1 MAKYYP
7 ILLNIQD
14 KRCLVVGG
22 GNVAWRK
29 VCSLKDAGARVTV
42 LSPEFCPEM
51 GKETGIERIQQK
63 YEERFLNGVLVVVAS
78 TDDEEVNKKVY
89 YDAVKMGILVNVVD
103 RPEFCSFIVPATI
116 IRGDLSISIS
126 TGGASPALARNIRE
140 SLEKQ
145 FGDEYGEFAKLL
157 SETRRK
163 ILSEIS
169 DESIRRDILQRIA
182 GLDILEIVKQK
193 GIAEAEKK
201 ILGII
206 SEKIHCKNPALMKM
220 GDAKNAKECPG

>member
-14 KRCLVVGG
+14 KKCLVVGG

-29 VCSLKDAGARVTV
+29 VCSLKEAGARVTV
-42 LSPEFCPEM
+42 VSPEFCPEM
-51 GKETGIERIQQK
+51 EKETGIERIQQK
-63 YEERFLNGVLVVVAS
+63 YEEGLLTGVLVVVAS
-78 TDDEEVNKKVY
+78 TDNEEVNKKVY

-103 RPEFCSFIVPATI
+103 KPEFCSFIVPATI

-169 DESIRRDILQRIA
+169 DESIRRDILQCIA
-182 GLDILEIVKQK
+182 GLDMLEIVKQK
-193 GIAEAEKK
+193 GIAEARKK

-206 SEKIHCKNPALMKM
+206 SEKIQKNK
-220 GDAKNAKECPG
+220 

>member
-7 ILLNIQD
+7 ILLNIHD
-14 KRCLVVGG
+14 KKCLVVGG

-29 VCSLKDAGARVTV
+29 VCSLKEAGARVTV
-42 LSPEFCPEM
+42 VSPEFCLEM

-63 YEERFLNGVLVVVAS
+63 YEEKFLNGVLVVVAS

-89 YDAVKMGILVNVVD
+89 YDAVKRGILVNVVD

-116 IRGDLSISIS
+116 NRGDLSISIS

-157 SETRRK
+157 SETGRK
-163 ILSEIS
+163 ILSEVS

-182 GLDILEIVKQK
+182 GLDMLDVVKEK
-193 GIAEAEKK
+193 GISEAKKK

-206 SEKIHCKNPALMKM
+206 SEKIHR
-220 GDAKNAKECPG
+220 KNAKNTKENPG

>member
-14 KRCLVVGG
+14 KKCLVVGG

-42 LSPEFCPEM
+42 VSPEFCHEM
-51 GKETGIERIQQK
+51 EKETGIERIQQK
-63 YEERFLNGVLVVVAS
+63 YDEGFLNGVLVVVAS

-103 RPEFCSFIVPATI
+103 RPEICSFIVPATI

-140 SLEKQ
+140 NLEKQ

-169 DESIRRDILQRIA
+169 NESIRRDILQRIA
-182 GLDILEIVKQK
+182 GLDMLEIIKQK
-193 GIAEAEKK
+193 GIAEAKKK
-201 ILGII
+201 ILRII
-206 SEKIHCKNPALMKM
+206 SEKIQ
-220 GDAKNAKECPG
+220 KEK

>member
-14 KRCLVVGG
+14 KKCLVVGG

-42 LSPEFCPEM
+42 VSPEFCPEM
-51 GKETGIERIQQK
+51 EKEIGIERIQQK
-63 YEERFLNGVLVVVAS
+63 YEEGFLNGVLVVVAS

-103 RPEFCSFIVPATI
+103 RPEICSFIVPATI

-140 SLEKQ
+140 NLEKQ

-169 DESIRRDILQRIA
+169 NESIRRDILQRIA
-182 GLDILEIVKQK
+182 GLDMLEIIKQK
-193 GIAEAEKK
+193 GIAEAKKK
-201 ILGII
+201 ILRII
-206 SEKIHCKNPALMKM
+206 SEKIQKK
-220 GDAKNAKECPG
+220 K

>member
-14 KRCLVVGG
+14 KKCLVVGG

-29 VCSLKDAGARVTV
+29 VCSLKEAGARVTV
-42 LSPEFCPEM
+42 VSPEFCHEM
-51 GKETGIERIQQK
+51 EKETGIERIQQK
-63 YEERFLNGVLVVVAS
+63 YDEGFLNGVLVVVAS

-89 YDAVKMGILVNVVD
+89 YDAVKRGILVNVVD
-103 RPEFCSFIVPATI
+103 MPEFCSFIVPATI
-116 IRGDLSISIS
+116 SRGDLSISIS

-140 SLEKQ
+140 NLEKQ

-163 ILSEIS
+163 IISEVS

-182 GLDILEIVKQK
+182 DLDMLDVVKEK
-193 GIAEAEKK
+193 GIAEAKKK

-206 SEKIHCKNPALMKM
+206 SEKIQ
-220 GDAKNAKECPG
+220 KEK

>member
-14 KRCLVVGG
+14 KKCLVVGG

-42 LSPEFCPEM
+42 VSPEFCPEM
-51 GKETGIERIQQK
+51 EKETGIERIQQK
-63 YEERFLNGVLVVVAS
+63 YEEGFLNEVLVVIAS

-89 YDAVKMGILVNVVD
+89 YDATKRGLLVNVVD

-116 IRGDLSISIS
+116 NRGDLSISIS

-145 FGDEYGEFAKLL
+145 FGNEYGEFAKLL

-169 DESIRRDILQRIA
+169 NESIRRDILQRIA
-182 GLDILEIVKQK
+182 GLDMLEIIKQK
-193 GIAEAEKK
+193 GIAEAKKK
-201 ILGII
+201 ILRII
-206 SEKIHCKNPALMKM
+206 SEKIQ
-220 GDAKNAKECPG
+220 KEK

>member
-14 KRCLVVGG
+14 KKCLVVGG

-29 VCSLKDAGARVTV
+29 VCSLKEAGARVTV
-42 LSPEFCPEM
+42 VSPEFCPEM

-63 YEERFLNGVLVVVAS
+63 YEEGFLDGVSVVVAS

-89 YDAVKMGILVNVVD
+89 YDAVKRGILVNVVD

-116 IRGDLSISIS
+116 SRGDLNISIS

-145 FGDEYGEFAKLL
+145 FGDEYGDFAKLL

-169 DESIRRDILQRIA
+169 NESIRRDILQRIA
-182 GLDILEIVKQK
+182 GLDMLEIIKQK
-193 GIAEAEKK
+193 GIAEAKKK
-201 ILGII
+201 ILRII
-206 SEKIHCKNPALMKM
+206 SEKIQ
-220 GDAKNAKECPG
+220 KEK

>member
-7 ILLNIQD
+7 ILLNIHD
-14 KRCLVVGG
+14 KKCVVVGG

-42 LSPEFCPEM
+42 VSPEFCPEM
-51 GKETGIERIQQK
+51 EKETGIERIQQK
-63 YEERFLNGVLVVVAS
+63 YEEGFLNGVLVVVAS

-116 IRGDLSISIS
+116 SRGDLSISIS

-140 SLEKQ
+140 NLEKQ
-145 FGDEYGEFAKLL
+145 FGDEYSEFAGLL

-193 GIAEAEKK
+193 GIVEAEKK

-206 SEKIHCKNPALMKM
+206 SEKRHKNK
-220 GDAKNAKECPG
+220 

>member
-14 KRCLVVGG
+14 KKCLVVGG

-29 VCSLKDAGARVTV
+29 VCSLKEAGARVTV
-42 LSPEFCPEM
+42 VSPKFCPEM
-51 GKETGIERIQQK
+51 ENETGIERIQQK
-63 YEERFLNGVLVVVAS
+63 YEEGFLNGAWVVIAS
-78 TDDEEVNKKVY
+78 TDDEEVNKKIY
-89 YDAVKMGILVNVVD
+89 YDAAKKGILVNVVD

-116 IRGDLSISIS
+116 NRGDLSISIS

-145 FGDEYGEFAKLL
+145 FGDEYSEFAKLL

-182 GLDILEIVKQK
+182 GLDMLDVVKEK
-193 GIAEAEKK
+193 GISEAKKK
-201 ILGII
+201 ILAII
-206 SEKIHCKNPALMKM
+206 SEKIHHKSLPS
-220 GDAKNAKECPG
+220 

>member
-14 KRCLVVGG
+14 KKCLVVGG

-29 VCSLKDAGARVTV
+29 VCSLKEAGARVTV
-42 LSPEFCPEM
+42 VSPEFCPEM
-51 GKETGIERIQQK
+51 EKETGIERIQQK
-63 YEERFLNGVLVVVAS
+63 YEEGFLNGVLVVVAS

-89 YDAVKMGILVNVVD
+89 YDAVKRGILVNVVD

-116 IRGDLSISIS
+116 SRGDLSISIS

-169 DESIRRDILQRIA
+169 DESIRRDILQCIA
-182 GLDILEIVKQK
+182 GFDMLEIVKQK
-193 GIAEAEKK
+193 GIAEARKK

-206 SEKIHCKNPALMKM
+206 SKKIQKNK
-220 GDAKNAKECPG
+220 

>member
-14 KRCLVVGG
+14 KKCLVVGG

-42 LSPEFCPEM
+42 VSPEFCPEM
-51 GKETGIERIQQK
+51 EKESGIERIQQK
-63 YEERFLNGVLVVVAS
+63 YEEGFLNGVLVVVAS

-89 YDAVKMGILVNVVD
+89 YDAVKRGILVNVVD

-116 IRGDLSISIS
+116 SRGDLSISIS

-169 DESIRRDILQRIA
+169 DESIRRDILQCIA
-182 GLDILEIVKQK
+182 GFDMLEIVKQK
-193 GIAEAEKK
+193 GIAEARKK

-206 SEKIHCKNPALMKM
+206 SEKIQKNK
-220 GDAKNAKECPG
+220 

>member
-14 KRCLVVGG
+14 KKCLVVGG

-42 LSPEFCPEM
+42 VSPEFCPEM
-51 GKETGIERIQQK
+51 EKESGIERSRQK
-63 YEERFLNGVLVVVAS
+63 YDERFLNGVLVVVAS

-103 RPEFCSFIVPATI
+103 RPEICSFIVPATI

-140 SLEKQ
+140 NLEKQ

-169 DESIRRDILQRIA
+169 NESIRRDILQRIA
-182 GLDILEIVKQK
+182 GLDMLEIIKQK
-193 GIAEAEKK
+193 GIAEAKKK
-201 ILGII
+201 ILRII
-206 SEKIHCKNPALMKM
+206 SEKIQ
-220 GDAKNAKECPG
+220 KEK

>member
-14 KRCLVVGG
+14 KKCLVVGG

-42 LSPEFCPEM
+42 VSPEFCPEM
-51 GKETGIERIQQK
+51 EKETGIERIQQK
-63 YEERFLNGVLVVVAS
+63 YEEGFLGGVLVVVAS

-89 YDAVKMGILVNVVD
+89 YDAVKRGILVNVVD

-116 IRGDLSISIS
+116 NRGDLSISIS

-163 ILSEIS
+163 IISEVS

-182 GLDILEIVKQK
+182 DLDMLDVVKEK
-193 GIAEAEKK
+193 GIAEAKKK

-206 SEKIHCKNPALMKM
+206 SEKIQ
-220 GDAKNAKECPG
+220 KEK

>member
-14 KRCLVVGG
+14 KKCLVVGG

-29 VCSLKDAGARVTV
+29 VCSLKDAGGRVTV
-42 LSPEFCPEM
+42 VSPEFCPEM
-51 GKETGIERIQQK
+51 EKEPGIERIRQK
-63 YEERFLNGVLVVVAS
+63 YEEGFLDGVLVVVAS
-78 TDDEEVNKKVY
+78 TDDEEVNKKIY
-89 YDAVKMGILVNVVD
+89 YDAVKRGIPVNVVD

-116 IRGDLSISIS
+116 MRGDLSISIS

-163 ILSEIS
+163 VLSEIP

-182 GLDILEIVKQK
+182 GLDMLEIVKQK
-193 GIAEAEKK
+193 GIDEAKMK
-201 ILGII
+201 MLRII
-206 SEKIHCKNPALMKM
+206 SEKIQKNK
-220 GDAKNAKECPG
+220 

>member
-14 KRCLVVGG
+14 KKCLVVGG

-42 LSPEFCPEM
+42 VSPEFCPEM
-51 GKETGIERIQQK
+51 EKESGIERIQQK
-63 YEERFLNGVLVVVAS
+63 YDEGFLNGVLVVVAS

-89 YDAVKMGILVNVVD
+89 YDAVKRGILVNVVD

-116 IRGDLSISIS
+116 SRGDLNISIS

-140 SLEKQ
+140 NLEKQ

-169 DESIRRDILQRIA
+169 NESIRRDILQRIA
-182 GLDILEIVKQK
+182 GLDMLEIIKQK
-193 GIAEAEKK
+193 GIAEAKKK
-201 ILGII
+201 ILRII
-206 SEKIHCKNPALMKM
+206 SEKIQ
-220 GDAKNAKECPG
+220 KEK